1 MTNTD
6 RPAWINILLWLASA
20 GSMIGIMIFSSRHF
34 EETETQLLIE
44 FLVITA
50 VILLFLYLISGT
62 KHSGI

>member
-1 MTNTD
+1 
-6 RPAWINILLWLASA
+6 
-20 GSMIGIMIFSSRHF
+20 MIGIMIFSSRNF